1 MCISTRGD
9 WTLGGKRARK
19 RRKERGGEQVAMVTI
34 KGADQ
39 TRRDEVPPPLLP
51 STLLHRSHRG
61 PENRFHP
68 TPHHFSSSP
77 LFYPP
82 PLFRPLPERKLF
94 LKLKRHRKIY
104 PFDEFEEME
113 SCSDLFAFPAMGGFP
128 FVRVCTVMMRYTMS

>member
-51 STLLHRSHRG
+51 SNLLHRSHRG

-68 TPHHFSSSP
+68 TPHHFSIHLHSFARYPSGNYFWNWNDIERFIPLMSLKKWNRVRIFSP
-77 LFYPP
+77 FPQWEDFHLSVCAR
-82 PLFRPLPERKLF
+82 LWCGIRCRKLN
-94 LKLKRHRKIY
+94 R
-104 PFDEFEEME
+104 
-113 SCSDLFAFPAMGGFP
+113 
-128 FVRVCTVMMRYTMS
+128 